1 MLKLKGLSGRTLV
14 LIYTTFVMC
23 VFAIASVVILG
34 RESRHAI
41 DYLQTTGSN
50 LELQAAKLFVEEY
63 LDNAKARV
71 KLASSN
77 KDIVNF
83 LEGKQNINLDST
95 LHLYEGDTRSVLFA
109 VFNADREVLF
119 EDKFRHPSRANE
131 IRIYDEMTRLA
142 SNMITPA
149 PVYLLHN
156 DTDHICIKIF
166 MPIMSKG
173 RFVGMVFG
181 ETPVD
186 YDELFGELIDPNERW
201 YALTQGNVSEYVTQ
215 NGLGAWLVN
224 ATPVATAGLTLMQ
237 GINPESLELQLD
249 SFMSHI
255 YNAITIVMV
264 VSFLLVMFAGN
275 KVLVNPHKELEISQ
289 KELAEKNSELILQE
303 RESKLLAMVVKAARD
318 AVVITDKH
326 GAIEWVNRAFEEMTG
341 YALVS
346 VKGKKPGHFLQGE
359 NTDPQTTQRIAD
371 SLSKG
376 LPIKAEILNY
386 DSQGKEYWVDI
397 DITPISDEHGV
408 IDRYIAIERDVT
420 EYKKLESKLT
430 TTAKEANAANEA
442 KSAFLATMSHE
453 IRTPMNGVLGLTQI
467 LEKEITDPKHR
478 EALQLILG
486 SGNHLIS
493 ILNDILDISKIE
505 NKALVLEHTQF
516 KMQEILA
523 PVNNTYQSLC
533 SEKGLL
539 FEVHDKTDPDTQFV
553 GDQVRLR
560 QILLNLVGNA
570 LKFTQKGS
578 ISVVVSNNAE
588 GQCELRVKDTGIGIS
603 PERIDSVFETF
614 EQAETSTTRQ
624 FGGTGLGL
632 SIVKSLTLLMGGK
645 INVNSEVGIGSTFS
659 VQIPLAAIKSKVD
672 DVPTTDLVDA
682 DYSIY
687 KVLLVD
693 DNAINRIVAAKF
705 CQSLNI
711 EVDSCANGAECLEMF
726 DPSKYNLIILDN
738 HMPVMN
744 GPSAASEIR
753 AKYGDSVLIF
763 GWTADVISEN
773 RQEFLDSGVNT
784 VIAKP
789 LIKKDFEHALLTY
802 LKDIQSRST

>member
-34 RESRHAI
+34 RESKHAV

-77 KDIVNF
+77 KDIIGF
-83 LEGKQNINLDST
+83 LEGKQSVNLDST
-95 LHLYEGDTRSVLFA
+95 LHRYEGDTRSVLFA

-119 EDKFRHPSRANE
+119 EDKFRHPSRTNE
-131 IRIYDEMTRLA
+131 IRIFNEMKQMA
-142 SNMITPA
+142 SNLITPA

-166 MPIMSKG
+166 MPIISNG
-173 RFVGMVFG
+173 NFVGMVFG

-186 YDELFGELIDPNERW
+186 YDELFGELIDPKERW
-201 YALTQGNVSEYVTQ
+201 YALTQGDVSDYVAQ
-215 NGLGAWLVN
+215 NGLDAWLVN
-224 ATPVATAGLTLMQ
+224 ATPVARAGLTLMQ
-237 GINPESLELQLD
+237 GVNPKSLELQLD
-249 SFMSHI
+249 SFMGHI
-255 YNAITIVMV
+255 YNAIAVVMG
-264 VSFLLVMFAGN
+264 VSFLLVLFAGN
-275 KVLVNPHKELEISQ
+275 KVLVNPHNELEISQ

-303 RESKLLAMVVKAARD
+303 RESKLLATVVKAARD

-346 VKGKKPGHFLQGE
+346 VKGKIPGHFLQGD
-359 NTDPQTTQRIAD
+359 NTDPQTKQRIAE

-408 IDRYIAIERDVT
+408 IDRFIAIERDVT
-420 EYKKLESKLT
+420 EYKKLERKLT

-505 NKALVLEHTQF
+505 NQALVLEHTQF

-539 FEVHDKTDPDTQFV
+539 FEIHDETDPDTLFV

-578 ISVVVSNNAE
+578 ISVSVSNRDE
-588 GQCELRVKDTGIGIS
+588 GQCELVVKDTGIGIP
-603 PERIDSVFETF
+603 PERIDSVFEKF

-632 SIVKSLTLLMGGK
+632 SIVKNLTLLMGGQIK
-645 INVNSEVGIGSTFS
+645 VNSEVGVGSAFS
-659 VQIPLAAIKSKVD
+659 VQIPLPAIKNKVD
-672 DVPTTDLVDA
+672 DESIIDLIDVDFSV
-682 DYSIY
+682 YR
-687 KVLLVD
+687 VLLVD

-711 EVDSCANGAECLEMF
+711 EVESCANGAECLEMF

-753 AKYGDSVLIF
+753 EKYGDSVLIF
-763 GWTADVISEN
+763 GWTADVVSEN

-789 LIKKDFEHALLTY
+789 LIKKDFEKALLAH
-802 LKDIQSRST
+802 LKGIQHR

>member
-34 RESRHAI
+34 RESKHAI

-77 KDIVNF
+77 KDIVGF
-83 LEGKQNINLDST
+83 LEGKQSLNLDST
-95 LHLYEGDTRSVLFA
+95 LHRYEGDTRSVLFA

-131 IRIYDEMTRLA
+131 IRIFDEMKRLA
-142 SNMITPA
+142 SNLITPA

-166 MPIMSKG
+166 MPIISNG
-173 RFVGMVFG
+173 NFVGMVFG

-186 YDELFGELIDPNERW
+186 YDELFGELIDPKERW
-201 YALTQGNVSEYVTQ
+201 YALTQGNVSDYVTQ
-215 NGLGAWLVN
+215 NDLGAWLVN
-224 ATPVATAGLTLMQ
+224 ATPVARAGLTLMQ
-237 GINPESLELQLD
+237 GVNPESLELQLD
-249 SFMSHI
+249 SFMGHI
-255 YNAITIVMV
+255 YNAIAVVMG
-264 VSFLLVMFAGN
+264 VSFLLVLFAGN
-275 KVLVNPHKELEISQ
+275 KVLVNPHKQLEISQ

-303 RESKLLAMVVKAARD
+303 RESKLLATVVKAARD

-346 VKGKKPGHFLQGE
+346 VKGKIPGHFLQGD
-359 NTDPQTTQRIAD
+359 NTDPQTKQRIAE

-505 NKALVLEHTQF
+505 NQALVLEHTQF

-539 FEVHDKTDPDTQFV
+539 FEIHDNTDPDTQFV

-578 ISVVVSNNAE
+578 ISVSVSSRVE
-588 GQCELRVKDTGIGIS
+588 GQCELIVKDTGIGI
-603 PERIDSVFETF
+603 PEERIDSVFEKF

-632 SIVKSLTLLMGGK
+632 SIVKSLTLLMGGQIK
-645 INVNSEVGIGSTFS
+645 VNSEVGVGSSFT
-659 VQIPLAAIKSKVD
+659 VQSPLPAIKNKVD
-672 DVPTTDLVDA
+672 DESSIDLIDA
-682 DYSIY
+682 DFSVY

-711 EVDSCANGAECLEMF
+711 EVESCANGAECLEMF
-726 DPSKYNLIILDN
+726 DPNKYNLIILDN

-753 AKYGDSVLIF
+753 EKYGESVLIF

-789 LIKKDFEHALLTY
+789 LIKKDFEKALLNY
-802 LKDIQSRST
+802 LKDIQSR

>member
-1 MLKLKGLSGRTLV
+1 
-14 LIYTTFVMC
+14 
-23 VFAIASVVILG
+23 
-34 RESRHAI
+34 
-41 DYLQTTGSN
+41 
-50 LELQAAKLFVEEY
+50 
-63 LDNAKARV
+63 
-71 KLASSN
+71 
-77 KDIVNF
+77 
-83 LEGKQNINLDST
+83 
-95 LHLYEGDTRSVLFA
+95 
-109 VFNADREVLF
+109 
-119 EDKFRHPSRANE
+119 
-131 IRIYDEMTRLA
+131 
-142 SNMITPA
+142 
-149 PVYLLHN
+149 
-156 DTDHICIKIF
+156 
-166 MPIMSKG
+166 
-173 RFVGMVFG
+173 
-181 ETPVD
+181 
-186 YDELFGELIDPNERW
+186 
-201 YALTQGNVSEYVTQ
+201 
-215 NGLGAWLVN
+215 
-224 ATPVATAGLTLMQ
+224 
-237 GINPESLELQLD
+237 
-249 SFMSHI
+249 
-255 YNAITIVMV
+255 
-264 VSFLLVMFAGN
+264 
-275 KVLVNPHKELEISQ
+275 
-289 KELAEKNSELILQE
+289 
-303 RESKLLAMVVKAARD
+303 
-318 AVVITDKH
+318 
-326 GAIEWVNRAFEEMTG
+326 MTG

-346 VKGKKPGHFLQGE
+346 VKGKIPGLFFLGD
-359 NTDPQTTQRIAD
+359 NTDPQAKQRIAE

-376 LPIKAEILNY
+376 LPIKTEIVNY
-386 DSQGKEYWVDI
+386 DSQGQEYWVDI
-397 DITPISDEHGV
+397 DITPISDENGV

-505 NKALVLEHTQF
+505 NQALVLEHTQF
-516 KMQEILA
+516 KMQDILA
-523 PVNNTYQSLC
+523 PVNSTYQSLC

-539 FEVHDKTDPDTQFV
+539 FEIHDKTDPDTLFV

-578 ISVVVSNNAE
+578 ISVSVSNRGE
-588 GQCELRVKDTGIGIS
+588 GQCELVVKDTGIGIP
-603 PERIDSVFETF
+603 PERIDSVFEKF

-632 SIVKSLTLLMGGK
+632 SIVKSLTLLMGGQIK
-645 INVNSEVGIGSTFS
+645 VNSEVGVGSAFS
-659 VQIPLAAIKSKVD
+659 VQIPLPAIKNKVD
-672 DVPTTDLVDA
+672 GELSIDPIDA
-682 DYSIY
+682 DFSVYR
-687 KVLLVD
+687 VLLVD

-711 EVDSCANGAECLEMF
+711 EVESCANGAECLEMF

-753 AKYGDSVLIF
+753 EKYGDSVLIF

-789 LIKKDFEHALLTY
+789 LIKRDFERALLAH
-802 LKDIQSRST
+802 LKDIQRR